1 MTSEAF
7 IEKLSI
13 TLGLTADKR
22 LTINTS
28 LSDVWDSL
36 GQIAVLSMLDSE
48 FKFSLEMEEL
58 NSIKTVK
65 DIINI
70 LKSRKV
76 IFE

>member
-13 TLGLTADKR
+13 TLGFTADKQF
-22 LTINTS
+22 TINTS
-28 LSDVWDSL
+28 LSDAWDSL

-48 FKFSLEMEEL
+48 FKVSLEMEEL